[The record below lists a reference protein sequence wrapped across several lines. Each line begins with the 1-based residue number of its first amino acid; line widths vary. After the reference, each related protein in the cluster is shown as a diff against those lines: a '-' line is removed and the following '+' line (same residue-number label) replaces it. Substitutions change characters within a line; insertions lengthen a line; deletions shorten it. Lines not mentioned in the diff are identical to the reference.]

1 MPHPEMH
8 RRALLGAALAG
19 ALAPAAAQAQ
29 APVQGWAPTRP
40 VRLIIPFPPG
50 GGSDILGRLL
60 VARIGDGL
68 GQPLVAENRGGAGGN
83 IGAEATARAPADGHA
98 VMIAANTFV
107 LNAHLYR
114 SLPFDVRRDF
124 APVARVAL
132 TPMVVAAGPKL
143 RAPTL
148 AAAIAEMRAQPPG
161 TLNHGT
167 AGLGTVTHLAS
178 ELFDARLG
186 TRMTQVHYRG
196 TGPMVTALIS
206 GEVEWAFTPLPSVA
220 AQVADGRLRILAV
233 ASAAPI
239 AALPGVPTVAEAA
252 QLPGFEADIWF
263 GMLAPA
269 GVPEPAI
276 ARLAEAF
283 RLAVEGPGGPQ
294 GLTRGGF
301 EPAYAGPAELARI
314 IAAEY
319 ERWGEVVRRANI
331 TVE

>member
-1 MPHPEMH
+1 MAIRIG
-8 RRALLGAALAG
+8 RRALAG
-19 ALAPAAAQAQ
+19 AAAAFIAGPAAAQ
-29 APVQGWAPTRP
+29 GWAPSRP
-40 VRLIIPFPPG
+40 VRMIVPFPPG

-60 VARIGDGL
+60 VQRIGDGL
-68 GQPLVAENRGGAGGN
+68 GQPFVVENRGGAGGN

-124 APVARVAL
+124 APVARVAV
-132 TPMVVAAGPKL
+132 TPMVLAAGPRLAARTLAETVAEL
-143 RAPTL
+143 RARP
-148 AAAIAEMRAQPPG
+148 AGAI
-161 TLNHGT
+161 NHGT

-196 TGPMVTALIS
+196 TGPMITALIS
-206 GEVEWAFTPLPSVA
+206 GEVELAFTPLPSVA
-220 AQVADGRLRILAV
+220 AQVADGRLRLLAV
-233 ASAAPI
+233 ASAARMP
-239 AALPGVPTVAEAA
+239 AHPAVPTIAEGAG
-252 QLPGFEADIWF
+252 LPGFEADIWF

-269 GVPEPAI
+269 GTPAPAV

-283 RLAVEGPGGPQ
+283 RVAVQDGDAPAA
-294 GLTRGGF
+294 LTARGF
-301 EPAYAGPAELARI
+301 DPAYAGPAELARI
-314 IAAEY
+314 IAEEY
-319 ERWGEVVRRANI
+319 DRWGEVVRRANI

>member
-1 MPHPEMH
+1 MRPAM
-8 RRALLGAALAG
+8 RRRTLIAAAV
-19 ALAPAAAQAQ
+19 AAAPAAPAAR
-29 APVQGWAPTRP
+29 AQGWAPSRP
-40 VRLIIPFPPG
+40 PRMIIPFAPG

-60 VARIGDGL
+60 AQRIGDRL
-68 GQPLVAENRGGAGGN
+68 GHAFVVENRGGAGGN
-83 IGAEATARAPADGHA
+83 IGAEATARAAPDGHT

-124 APVARVAL
+124 APVCRVAL

-143 RAPTL
+143 QAEAVALLRARAPG
-148 AAAIAEMRAQPPG
+148 A
-161 TLNHGT
+161 LNHGT

-196 TGPMVTALIS
+196 TGPMVTALMS
-206 GEVEWAFTPLPSVA
+206 GEVDLAFTPLPSVEPA
-220 AQVADGRLRILAV
+220 ARDGRLRILAV
-233 ASAAPI
+233 TSTGRA
-239 AALPGVPTVAEAA
+239 AALPEVPTLAEAA
-252 QLPGFEADIWF
+252 GLPGFEADIWF

-269 GVPEPAI
+269 GTPAAAV
-276 ARLAEAF
+276 ARLAGAF
-283 RLAVEGPGGPQ
+283 RVAVEEGDAPAA
-294 GLTRGGF
+294 LARSGF
-301 EPAYAGPAELARI
+301 EAAYAGPEALARL

-319 ERWGEVVRRANI
+319 DRWGEVVRRSGI